1 MAGGTRN
8 SAEQGLVAR
17 WCAVLAAALTIVVTV
32 AGGAV
37 TPGYS
42 HKTQYISELG
52 ERDTTIGALVS
63 YGGFLAIGIAALA
76 ALVLGLRSRTIEM
89 SLRSSARWLLVL
101 PLAYIVAAFARCTAA
116 CAGMDM
122 AQVLH
127 NLFGLAEYLGGA
139 VALIVGGVAS
149 LARRR
154 FLRGL
159 LLLVLSLVVLA
170 CVSDMFSPVSGWHG
184 AAQRIAETILFGYLM
199 FLVWQP
205 AGAATRDHGTA

>member
-1 MAGGTRN
+1 M
-8 SAEQGLVAR
+8 V
-17 WCAVLAAALTIVVTV
+17 AAALTFIVTV
-32 AGGAV
+32 AGGAA

-42 HKTQYISELG
+42 HKAQYISELG
-52 ERDTTIGALVS
+52 ERGTTIGALVS

-76 ALVLGLRSRTIEM
+76 ALVLGLGMRTIEP

-101 PLAYIVAAFARCTAA
+101 PAAYIVAAFARCTAA
-116 CAGMDM
+116 CAGLDM

-139 VALIVGGVAS
+139 VALIVAGVAS

-159 LLLVLSLVVLA
+159 LLLLLSLVVLA
-170 CVSDMFSPVSGWHG
+170 CVTGMFSPVSGWHG
-184 AAQRIAETILFGYLM
+184 ASQRIAETILFGYLV
-199 FLVWQP
+199 FLVWGP
-205 AGAATRDHGTA
+205 ASTGDRGKA